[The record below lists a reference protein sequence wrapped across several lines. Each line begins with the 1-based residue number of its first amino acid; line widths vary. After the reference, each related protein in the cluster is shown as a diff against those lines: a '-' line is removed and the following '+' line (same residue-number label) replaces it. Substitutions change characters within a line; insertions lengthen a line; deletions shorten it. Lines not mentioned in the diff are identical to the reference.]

1 MKKIFTLLLAVAV
14 GAGTMFAWDYEN
26 VQIGDLYYN
35 LDNTNYEAQVA
46 RNPPFVSGDIMIPA
60 VVSNYYGTY
69 KVTSIG
75 DYAFYNC
82 AGLTSVT
89 IGNYVTSIGELAFRD
104 CIGLTSIVISKFVKS
119 IGGWAFEDCTSLT
132 YMNMPDSLT
141 SIGYAAFR
149 NCSSLTSIEIPN
161 TVTSIGNMAFSGC
174 TGLTSVVVESGNRVY
189 DSRKNCN
196 AIIETATN
204 TLIYGYKKTVIP
216 NSVKSIGD
224 AAFAGCTDLTS
235 IRIPN
240 SVTSIGVMAFAYCS
254 NLKSVT
260 IPNSV
265 TCIESIS
272 FFGCSSLKSINI
284 PNSVTRI
291 GNSAFQ
297 DCSSLTSID
306 IPDGI
311 TSIYWT
317 TFADCSSLTSVT
329 IPNSVTSIEDQA
341 FVNCTALKSIYN
353 YRKTPV
359 KIGSTVFQN
368 LDYSACTL
376 YVPEGSIDLYKSE
389 NSSWKDFFNNIEPIS
404 ATPTT
409 TGKDIK
415 LTPTFYAVKI
425 VWPQV
430 TGADTYE
437 IVIRNI
443 SGNIVCT
450 LIFNAQGLLTST
462 SFNAPGHNTVR
473 QTQVAGFEYSV
484 TGLDSGTEYDLTI
497 TSKDANGE
505 TLQTDTISFTTSGEA
520 QGIDEIPSN
529 PIQSSKLL
537 RNGQIYIIR
546 GDKTYTLT
554 GTEVK

>member
-1 MKKIFTLLLAVAV
+1 MKNFFTLLLAIAA

-46 RNPPFVSGDIMIPA
+46 RNPSFVSGDIMIPA

-75 DYAFYNC
+75 DAAFDGC
-82 AGLTSVT
+82 TGLTSVT
-89 IGNYVTSIGELAFRD
+89 IGNYVTSIGEYAFRD
-104 CIGLTSIVISKFVKS
+104 CSGLTSIEISNFVTS
-119 IGGWAFEDCTSLT
+119 IGFCAFSGCSSLI
-132 YMNMPDSLT
+132 YMNMPNSLT
-141 SIGYAAFR
+141 SIGTYAFR

-204 TLIYGYKKTVIP
+204 TLIYGFKKTVIP

-224 AAFAGCTDLTS
+224 CAFAGCTDLTS

-240 SVTSIGVMAFAYCS
+240 SVTSIGVMAFADCS

-265 TCIESIS
+265 TSIEAIAFS
-272 FFGCSSLKSINI
+272 GCSSMKSINI
-284 PNSVTRI
+284 PNSVTSI

-306 IPDGI
+306 IPDGV

-317 TFADCSSLTSVT
+317 TFAGCSSLISAT
-329 IPNSVTSIEDQA
+329 IPNSVTSIEDYA
-341 FVNCTALKSIYN
+341 FANCTALKSIYN

-376 YVPEGSIDLYKSE
+376 YVPEGSIDMYKSD

-409 TGKDIK
+409 TGEDIK
-415 LTPTFYAVKI
+415 LTPTYYAVKI

-430 TGADTYE
+430 TGAETYE

-450 LIFNAQGLLTST
+450 LIFNAQGQLTST
-462 SFNAPGHNTVR
+462 SFNAPGRNMV
-473 QTQVAGFEYSV
+473 QLTQVAGFEYSV

-505 TLQTDTISFTTSGEA
+505 ILQTDTISFTTSGEA
-520 QGIDEIPSN
+520 QGIDEHPSN

-537 RNGQIYIIR
+537 RNGQVLILR
-546 GDKTYTLT
+546 GDKKYSVT
-554 GTEVK
+554 GQEVH